1 MMDILFI
8 GDEISAAGFRLAG
21 LDVLVPESG
30 EEKYILDKINK
41 NTDFIII
48 TAQIAAA
55 VPQHTMDHLMQID
68 RPLLLVITDMRNHM
82 SSPDLALSLRSQLGM
97 K

>member
-8 GDEISAAGFRLAG
+8 GDEISAAGFRLVG

-30 EEKYILDKINK
+30 EEKYVFDKINK